1 VPTVY
6 LVDLNDPAGFFYASR
21 FPVHGEDVLYVANAP
36 ASDLQK
42 FLTLMIGATASSAA
56 VRETAQPYPT
66 P

>member
-1 VPTVY
+1 
-6 LVDLNDPAGFFYASR
+6 
-21 FPVHGEDVLYVANAP
+21 VHGEDVLYVANAP